1 MLVTFSCQEC
11 ADITM
16 FGDVALR
23 LLDLMGQSGK
33 IPGALPVEDV
43 PRALARLES
52 AVETDKQTSEPEESD
67 DSEEEAAVSLSRRA
81 WPLIDMLK
89 IAVRLKCSVV
99 WNKA

>member
-1 MLVTFSCQEC
+1 MLVTFSCPDC

-33 IPGALPVEDV
+33 VPGALPAEDV

-52 AVETDKQTSEPEESD
+52 AVETDEQTSEPEESD
-67 DSEEEAAVSLSRRA
+67 DADDEAAVSLSRRA

-89 IAVRLKCSVV
+89 TAVRSKCSVA